1 MMRFTIRALLA
12 GGLGLST
19 SLLVACGGTS
29 GLLSG
34 GQASNL
40 NNSLDNVSSAVSAGQ
55 CGPAQSAVNSFN
67 NQLAGL
73 PASVNA
79 TLRANLLQGAN
90 VVGRNAAQ
98 DCLNPVSTTPKTTT
112 NTTPTN
118 TTQSTATTTPTQI
131 VTTPATTTTPPPP
144 PPVTTPPA
152 TTSTPTGTSST
163 GNSGGAGIGGGSGGG
178 GSSGGAGAV
187 NPNG

>member
-1 MMRFTIRALLA
+1 MMRSTIRALLA
-12 GGLGLST
+12 GGLGLSA
-19 SLLVACGGTS
+19 SLLVACGGNS

-40 NNSLDNVSSAVSAGQ
+40 NNSLDNVSAAVGSGQ
-55 CGPAQSAVNSFN
+55 CGQAQSAVGSFN
-67 NQLAGL
+67 NQVAGL
-73 PASVNA
+73 PPSVSP

-98 DCLNPVSTTPKTTT
+98 DCLNPVSTSTTATT
-112 NTTPTN
+112 NTKPTT
-118 TTQSTATTTPTQI
+118 TTQSTTTTTPTQT

-163 GNSGGAGIGGGSGGG
+163 GNSGGAGIGGQSGGG
-178 GSSGGAGAV
+178 GSSGGAGTG
-187 NPNG
+187 NG

>member
-1 MMRFTIRALLA
+1 MKRYTIRALLA

-19 SLLVACGGTS
+19 SLLVACGGSS

-40 NNSLDNVSSAVSAGQ
+40 DNALDNVSAAVSAGQ
-55 CGPAQSAVNSFN
+55 CGPAQSAVNSFS
-67 NQLAGL
+67 NQVAGL
-73 PASVNA
+73 PASVSP

-98 DCLNPVSTTPKTTT
+98 DCLNPATTSTKSTT
-112 NTTPTN
+112 NTTPTT
-118 TTQSTATTTPTQI
+118 TTQSTTTTTPTQT
-131 VTTPATTTTPPPP
+131 VTTPATTPTPPPA
-144 PPVTTPPA
+144 PPVTTTPA

-163 GNSGGAGIGGGSGGG
+163 GNSGGVGVGGPSGGG
-178 GSSGGAGAV
+178 GSSGGARAG
-187 NPNG
+187 N